1 MLLFISYVVPVHQ
14 KIRMKILIDVTR
26 LVSRFKDGRLPTGVD
41 RVGLAYVQ
49 HYGHSA
55 QAVLRWAG
63 RLWVLPCA
71 QSTDLFAWLANPATS
86 RDVVW
91 IIARGIM
98 AGGWRQNHVTGGV
111 FLNTGHTGLHDDKYV
126 AMLRRLE
133 VRPVFVV
140 HDLIPITHPEY
151 CRAGEDVKHK
161 RRMQQVLTLGH
172 GVVANSQ
179 ATLNDLQ
186 QFATQSRLAMPPAVV
201 GLLAPGPAHRLA
213 STRPVNE
220 PYFVV
225 LSTIEPRK
233 NHVLLLQVWR
243 HLIEQYGEHAPRLV
257 VIGQRGWECENVVDL
272 LERCAVLKGFVIELS
287 DCSDDTLVNYL
298 HHAQALLFPS
308 FVEGYGMPLVEALA
322 LGVPVIAS
330 DLAVFHEIAADIP
343 EYIDPLDGLRWADLV
358 MDYAQPNS
366 ESRAIQLQRIMHF
379 KTPNWAEHF
388 TKVDALLAQLAE
400 D

>member
-1 MLLFISYVVPVHQ
+1 
-14 KIRMKILIDVTR
+14 MKILIDVTR
-26 LVSRFKDGRLPTGVD
+26 LVSRFMDGRLPTGVD

-49 HYGHSA
+49 HYGAQA
-55 QAVLRWAG
+55 QAVVRWAG
-63 RLWVLPCA
+63 RLWVLPRA
-71 QSTDLFAWLANPATS
+71 QSAALFAWLAHPVAS
-86 RDVVW
+86 HGAVW
-91 IIARGIM
+91 IIVRGIL
-98 AGGWRQNHVTGGV
+98 AGGWLRDVTGSV
-111 FLNTGHTGLHDDKYV
+111 LLNTGHTGLHEDAYV
-126 AMLRRLE
+126 SMLRKLG

-151 CRAGEDVKHK
+151 CRVGEDEKHR
-161 RRMQQVLTLGH
+161 RRMQHVLSLGY

-179 ATLNDLQ
+179 ATLDDLS
-186 QFATQSRLAMPPAVV
+186 QFAAKSQLPMPPAVV
-201 GLLAPGPAHRLA
+201 GLLAPGPAHCVA
-213 STRPVNE
+213 SACPVDA

-243 HLIEQYGEHAPRLV
+243 RLVEQYGQHAPRLV

-272 LERCAVLKGFVIELS
+272 LERCAVLKGFVIELA
-287 DCSDDTLVNYL
+287 DCSDEMLVTYL

-330 DLAVFHEIAADIP
+330 DLGVFHEIAANIP
-343 EYIDPLDGLRWADLV
+343 DYIDPLDGLRWAERV

-366 ESRAIQLQRIMHF
+366 ESRAMQLQRMAHF
-379 KTPNWAEHF
+379 KTPSWGEHF
-388 TKVDALLAQLAE
+388 VKVDGLLARLGE
-400 D
+400 G

>member
-1 MLLFISYVVPVHQ
+1 
-14 KIRMKILIDVTR
+14 MKILIDVTR
-26 LVSRFKDGRLPTGVD
+26 LVSRFMDGRLPTGVD

-49 HYGHSA
+49 HYGVRA
-55 QAVLRWAG
+55 QAVVRWAG

-71 QSTDLFAWLANPATS
+71 QSVELFAWLANPVAS
-86 RDVVW
+86 RGVVW
-91 IIARGIM
+91 IIAHGI
-98 AGGWRQNHVTGGV
+98 VTGGWLQDV
-111 FLNTGHTGLHDDKYV
+111 AGAILLNTGHTGLHEDVYV
-126 AMLRRLE
+126 AMLRKLS

-151 CRAGEDVKHK
+151 CRAGEDVKHR
-161 RRMQQVLTLGH
+161 RRMQHLLSLGY

-179 ATLNDLQ
+179 ATLDDLS
-186 QFATQSRLAMPPAVV
+186 QFAAQSQLPMPPAVV
-201 GLLAPGPAHRLA
+201 GLLAPGPAHCVA
-213 STRPVNE
+213 STCPVDA

-243 HLIEQYGEHAPRLV
+243 RLVEQYGEHAPRLV

-272 LERCAVLKGFVIELS
+272 LERCAVLKGFVIELA
-287 DCSDDTLVNYL
+287 DCSDEMLVTYL
-298 HHAQALLFPS
+298 HHARALLFPS

-343 EYIDPLDGLRWADLV
+343 EYIDPLDGLRWAEQV

-366 ESRAIQLQRIMHF
+366 VSRAAQLQRMEHF
-379 KTPNWAEHF
+379 KTPSWGEHF
-388 TKVDALLAQLAE
+388 VKVDGLLARLGE
-400 D
+400 G

>member
-1 MLLFISYVVPVHQ
+1 
-14 KIRMKILIDVTR
+14 MKILIDVTR
-26 LVSRFKDGRLPTGVD
+26 LVSRFMDGRLPTGVD

-49 HYGHSA
+49 HFGAQA
-55 QAVLRWAG
+55 QAVVRWAG
-63 RLWVLPCA
+63 RLWVLPRA
-71 QSTDLFAWLANPATS
+71 QSAALFAWLAAPVQPRGA
-86 RDVVW
+86 VW
-91 IIARGIM
+91 IVARGIL
-98 AGGWRQNHVTGGV
+98 AGGWLQDVAGYIL
-111 FLNTGHTGLHDDKYV
+111 LNTGHTGLHEDAYV
-126 AMLRRLE
+126 AMLRKLG

-151 CRAGEDVKHK
+151 CRAGEDVKH
-161 RRMQQVLTLGH
+161 RQRMRHVLSLGY

-179 ATLNDLQ
+179 ATLDDLS
-186 QFATQSRLAMPPAVV
+186 QFAAQSQLPMPPAVV
-201 GLLAPGPAHRLA
+201 GLLAPGPAHCVA
-213 STRPVNE
+213 STCPVDA

-243 HLIEQYGEHAPRLV
+243 RLVEQFGEHAPRLV

-272 LERCAVLKGFVIELS
+272 LERCAVLKGFVIELA
-287 DCSDDTLVNYL
+287 DCPDEMLVTYL
-298 HHAQALLFPS
+298 HHARALLFPS

-343 EYIDPLDGLRWADLV
+343 EYIDPLDGLRWAERV

-366 ESRAIQLQRIMHF
+366 ESRAAQLQRISHF
-379 KTPNWAEHF
+379 KTPSWGEHF
-388 TKVDALLAQLAE
+388 VKVDGLLARLGE
-400 D
+400 G

>member
-1 MLLFISYVVPVHQ
+1 
-14 KIRMKILIDVTR
+14 MKILIDVTR
-26 LVSRFKDGRLPTGVD
+26 LVSRFMDGRLPTGVD

-49 HYGHSA
+49 HYGVRA
-55 QAVLRWAG
+55 QAVVRWAG
-63 RLWVLPCA
+63 RLWVLPRA
-71 QSTDLFAWLANPATS
+71 QSAALFAWLANPVIS
-86 RDVVW
+86 RGAVW
-91 IIARGIM
+91 IIAHGIL
-98 AGGWRQNHVTGGV
+98 AGGWLQNVAGSLL
-111 FLNTGHTGLHDDKYV
+111 LNTGHTGLHDDAYV
-126 AMLRRLE
+126 AMLHKLD

-161 RRMQQVLTLGH
+161 RRMRHVLTLGH

-179 ATLNDLQ
+179 ATLDDLQ
-186 QFATQSRLAMPPAVV
+186 QFAAQSRLAMPPAVV
-201 GLLAPGPAHRLA
+201 GLLAPGHAHCMT
-213 STRPVNE
+213 STRPVNVNE

-243 HLIEQYGEHAPRLV
+243 RLIEQYGDHAPRLV
-257 VIGQRGWECENVVDL
+257 VIGQRGWECENVLDL
-272 LERCAVLKGFVIELS
+272 LERCAVLKGFVIELA
-287 DCSDDTLVNYL
+287 DCTDNELVNYL

-330 DLAVFHEIAADIP
+330 DLAVFREIAADIP
-343 EYIDPLDGLRWADLV
+343 EYIDPLDGLRWAERV

-366 ESRAIQLQRIMHF
+366 ESRATQLQRISHF
-379 KTPNWAEHF
+379 KTPNWADHF
-388 TKVDALLAQLAE
+388 EKVDGLLAQIGV